1 MFYSILVGLLLSLLT
16 IGVHALGTASWIR
29 HLQAIAK
36 SGLNKNL
43 SSMWLQLKLLC
54 LTAGVLLLL
63 HIVEVT
69 IWAIAY
75 RLLIS
80 NQPQTLGD
88 FEDALYFSTVSFTA
102 LGFGDVVIEGSWR
115 LLSGIQ
121 AMTGLLVFGWSTALL
136 FAVVQR
142 IWSFD
147 EQRASV
153 GPEESVD
160 QRLDS

>member
-1 MFYSILVGLLLSLLT
+1 MYESILVGLLLSLLT

-29 HLQAIAK
+29 HLQVIAK
-36 SGLNKNL
+36 SGLDKQLN
-43 SSMWLQLKLLC
+43 SMWLQLKLLC

-69 IWAIAY
+69 IWAVVY
-75 RLLIS
+75 RLLVPGEAF
-80 NQPQTLGD
+80 NR
-88 FEDALYFSTVSFTA
+88 FEEALYFSTVSFTA

-136 FAVVQR
+136 FTVVQR

-147 EQRASV
+147 EQQTSV

>member
-1 MFYSILVGLLLSLLT
+1 MFNSILVGLLLSLLT

-36 SGLNKNL
+36 SGLNKKL

-69 IWAIAY
+69 IWAVVY
-75 RLLIS
+75 RLLIPGEEFI
-80 NQPQTLGD
+80 N
-88 FEDALYFSTVSFTA
+88 FEEALYFSTVSFTA

-115 LLSGIQ
+115 LLSAIQ

-153 GPEESVD
+153 GPEENVD
-160 QRLDS
+160 QKLDS

>member
-1 MFYSILVGLLLSLLT
+1 MLNSILVGLLLSLLT

-36 SGLNKNL
+36 SGLNKKL

-69 IWAIAY
+69 IWAVVY
-75 RLLIS
+75 RLLVS
-80 NQPQTLGD
+80 SPSLRD
-88 FEDALYFSTVSFTA
+88 FEDALYFSTVAFTA

-115 LLSGIQ
+115 LLSAIQ

-142 IWSFD
+142 IWIFD
-147 EQRASV
+147 ERRASV
-153 GPEESVD
+153 CPEETVD